1 MKKAQRD
8 RIKDREKRTAKRA
21 EVNENAR
28 IFARDIEKY
37 ITSRG
42 NVQIMAF
49 AMDRSTSE
57 TALTLFSFMED
68 PEEKLAGGE
77 LMFRVWSFLHNGQP
91 CEAMSLDL

>member
-8 RIKDREKRTAKRA
+8 RIKDREKRKAKRA

-28 IFARDIEKY
+28 IFARNIEKY

-42 NVQIMAF
+42 DVQIMAF

-68 PEEKLAGGE
+68 PEEKGGE
-77 LMFRVWSFLHNGQP
+77 LMFRIWSFLNNAQP
-91 CEAMSLDL
+91 HEARTLDP

>member
-8 RIKDREKRTAKRA
+8 RIKDREKRKAKRA

-28 IFARDIEKY
+28 IFARNIEKY

-42 NVQIMAF
+42 DVQIMAF
-49 AMDRSTSE
+49 AMDRSTSA
-57 TALTLFSFMED
+57 TKLDLLSFMED
-68 PEEKLAGGE
+68 PEEKGGE
-77 LMFRVWSFLHNGQP
+77 LMFRIWSFLHNGQP